1 VITLGLSPAA
11 VAEDGTANLVYT
23 FSRTGSTASELTV
36 SDMVSGSATLG
47 MDYTGIGSTPASV
60 TFAGGAATAT
70 VTVDPTADTTAEV
83 DETVLLT
90 LVSGTGYD
98 IGIPAAAVAKSI
110 NTNTTS
116 NVLVEEAGLV
126 KLLRDGQ
133 QRFFA
138 QTGSGEAIGIMNG
151 GTQIYQGTYGREETL
166 GVETITGVD
175 TVMWKNVPGN
185 DLTQRTMDGS
195 WRYVSSQGQWGLFTV
210 EGMEQERRFA
220 QDFNGDGVIGQVYQQ
235 VDGAGFAK
243 LLKDANK
250 TFYAQTGSG
259 ELVGIM
265 NGEAQVCQ
273 GIYGGW
279 EMLGVETIA
288 GVNTVMLKNVA
299 GNYLTQWTMDG
310 SWRYVSSQGQCG
322 LFTAEGMAQE
332 SRFAQDFNGD
342 GVIGSVI

>member
-1 VITLGLSPAA
+1 
-11 VAEDGTANLVYT
+11 
-23 FSRTGSTASELTV
+23 
-36 SDMVSGSATLG
+36 
-47 MDYTGIGSTPASV
+47 
-60 TFAGGAATAT
+60 
-70 VTVDPTADTTAEV
+70 
-83 DETVLLT
+83 
-90 LVSGTGYD
+90 
-98 IGIPAAAVAKSI
+98 
-110 NTNTTS
+110 
-116 NVLVEEAGLV
+116 
-126 KLLRDGQ
+126 
-133 QRFFA
+133 
-138 QTGSGEAIGIMNG
+138 
-151 GTQIYQGTYGREETL
+151 
-166 GVETITGVD
+166 
-175 TVMWKNVPGN
+175 
-185 DLTQRTMDGS
+185 
-195 WRYVSSQGQWGLFTV
+195 
-210 EGMEQERRFA
+210 MEQERRFA